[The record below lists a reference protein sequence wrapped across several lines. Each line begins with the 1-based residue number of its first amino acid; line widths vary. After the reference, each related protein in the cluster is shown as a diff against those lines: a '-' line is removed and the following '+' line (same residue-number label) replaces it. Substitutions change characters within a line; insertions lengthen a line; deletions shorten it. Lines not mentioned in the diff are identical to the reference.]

1 MSDFNI
7 HHFIWD
13 FDTSFIPSH
22 LSRLFTVFFSKLMNK
37 LTNQS
42 VSNLNNH
49 NQANYQFSFN
59 LIFPSSN
66 STHHPDIPF
75 LILFSLL
82 RTSLIFIHS
91 STHCNLISW
100 NSLCKC
106 LYYFV
111 LFDFF
116 LNYSIWFK
124 ESNITPH
131 VLFHLPVFGGNFLK
145 CFSWCLLPATCIP
158 CYFFIFQFKPLSIDA
173 VLWKIKFFLP
183 CIPPSSSYM
192 HICTLCLLYSC
203 HNFVIFW

>member
-1 MSDFNI
+1 MLLFFFKANTLSCVWCQ
-7 HHFIWD
+7 HPPLHVGLWP
-13 FDTSFIPSH
+13 SFTPSH
-22 LSRLFTVFFSKLMNK
+22 LSRLFTVLFSKLIPVMNK
-37 LTNQS
+37 LTNQL

-82 RTSLIFIHS
+82 RTSSIFIHS

-116 LNYSIWFK
+116 LIIAYGLRSQTLPLMSFSIYQSL
-124 ESNITPH
+124 E
-131 VLFHLPVFGGNFLK
+131 
-145 CFSWCLLPATCIP
+145 AT
-158 CYFFIFQFKPLSIDA
+158 L
-173 VLWKIKFFLP
+173 
-183 CIPPSSSYM
+183 
-192 HICTLCLLYSC
+192 
-203 HNFVIFW
+203 